1 MSRSDE
7 RLDEAASRYWSDRL
21 ATRPVG
27 ATALGFRQCDTDLP
41 PLDPGSLSEITTRWE
56 SRKAE
61 VESIPEGELTEDRA
75 LTRKELIATL
85 ERELDALEAA
95 PENYLVSQ
103 MNGPHV
109 RLLRLAQLHP
119 ISKPSHAGSYLS
131 RLEIAGPWIRQHAA
145 NLRAGAE
152 TGRVTSLKP
161 LQRVAKQ
168 LTKQLE
174 TPTCDWSLA
183 QHAASW
189 DAASG
194 DKAVELLD
202 SGVRPAMADLLSLLL
217 GELQPQARPND
228 KPGLCHLPGGED
240 DYTRCIHTQTSLRS
254 DPQEVHDRGLAE
266 VGRLHG
272 VILPLAE
279 KTLGVRDIASLR
291 QALEGSA
298 ELRYRDEA
306 DVLDKARRAVERAD
320 VALKTITSLDPGSS
334 CHVEAVPPVEAPDAP
349 LGYYRAP
356 ATDGSRPGTYYV
368 NTYAPT
374 TKLAIDAEGVAFHEA
389 VPGHHLQIAVA
400 QRLDLPD
407 FRRFVTLS
415 AYAEG
420 WALYSEKLADELGL
434 YTGDTDRLGM
444 LGQDLW
450 RAARLVLDTGLHAL
464 GWSRQEAIDFAVRE
478 TLLPLEMI
486 ENEIDRFV
494 VMPGQALGYKLG
506 EFEILNLRRKW
517 EMAET
522 SFKLSDFHDAV
533 LRSGGLS
540 LGTLREVA
548 APPAEC

>member
-1 MSRSDE
+1 MNTP
-7 RLDEAASRYWSDRL
+7 SDRL
-21 ATRPVG
+21 DAAAARYWEDRLAASPVS
-27 ATALGFRQCDTDLP
+27 ATALGIRRFDAELP
-41 PLDPGSLSEITTRWE
+41 ALDPEALSEQANRWE
-56 SRKAE
+56 TRHAE
-61 VESIPEGELTEDRA
+61 VTSIPEAELDEARA
-75 LTRKELIATL
+75 LTRKELLATL
-85 ERELDALEAA
+85 ERELDVLEAA

-103 MNGPHV
+103 MGGPHV

-119 ISKPSHAGSYLS
+119 ITKPSHSGSYLA
-131 RLEIAGPWIRQHAA
+131 RLELAGPWLRQHAA

-168 LTKQLE
+168 ITTQLE
-174 TPTCDWSLA
+174 TPTKDWALA
-183 QHAASW
+183 THAGTW
-189 DAASG
+189 DAATG
-194 DKAVELLD
+194 AKAVELLD
-202 SGVRPAMADLLSLLL
+202 KGARPAMAELLALLL
-217 GELQPQARPND
+217 GELQPQARPD
-228 KPGLCHLPGGED
+228 EKPGLCHLPGGEA
-240 DYTRCIHTQTSLRS
+240 DYARCVHAQTSLRA
-254 DPQEVHDRGLAE
+254 DPQQVHDRGLAE

-279 KTLGVRDIASLR
+279 RTLGVRDIASLR
-291 QALEGSA
+291 RALEASP
-298 ELRYRDEA
+298 ELRYQSEA
-306 DVLDKARRAVERAD
+306 DVLDKARKAVERAD
-320 VALKTITSLDPGSS
+320 ETLRTITSLDPGSA
-334 CHVEAVPPVEAPDAP
+334 CHVEPVPAVEAPDAP

-407 FRRFVTLS
+407 FRRFLTLS

-464 GWSRQEAIDFAVRE
+464 GWSRQAAIDFAVRE

-486 ENEIDRFV
+486 ENEIDRFI

-506 EFEILNLRRKW
+506 EFEILKLRRKW
-517 EMAET
+517 ETAET

-533 LRSGGLS
+533 LRNGGLS
-540 LGTLREVA
+540 LSTLAEVA
-548 APPAEC
+548 VPPMA